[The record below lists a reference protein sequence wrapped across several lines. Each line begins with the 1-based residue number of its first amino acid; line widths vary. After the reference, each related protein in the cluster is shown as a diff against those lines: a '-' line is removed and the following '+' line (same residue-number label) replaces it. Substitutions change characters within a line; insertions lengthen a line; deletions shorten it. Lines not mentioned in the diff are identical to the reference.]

1 MKKILFLFL
10 MSGLFFA
17 QCTPKIAETAAGTE
31 DKMDKAADKAATM
44 KDKIAAVNDFRKT
57 APKPGPAP
65 KIEIGSAD
73 NFSLANG
80 LKVFV
85 VENHKLPRVSFQI
98 FVDVPP
104 LMEKEFAGAASIAG
118 QLLKAGTITKSKS
131 EIDEA
136 VDFMGASLNSNSSGI
151 SGASLKKHTEELMKI
166 ASDVLLKPSFPQAE
180 FDKIKKQTL
189 SGLAQVKEDPNS
201 IAQNVSNVLTYGKAH
216 PYGEI
221 QTEETVGKITLAET
235 KKYYNTYLKPNLGY
249 MVVVGDITV
258 AEAKPMVEK
267 YFGKWMSR
275 PVQKSDFSTPQKPSQ
290 PTVNFVSKSGAAQSV
305 ITVTYPVD
313 IKPDAADWIAAR
325 VMNAIL
331 GGSGLSSRINQ
342 NLREDKAYTYGGGS
356 SLDNDRYIGSFSA
369 NVSVRN
375 EVTAPAVKELLKEL
389 NRIRTEKVTEEELT
403 QIKNYLT
410 GIFAIQLESPQTVAR
425 FALNSARHNLPA
437 DYYATYLEKLNAVTT
452 DDILAMAQ
460 KYITPAN
467 AHILVVGNKSEVAES
482 LKEFTTDGTINYYD
496 AFGTPLEMET
506 STATS
511 NMTVEQVLD
520 KYITA
525 IGGKDKLMKVKD
537 LTMNMA
543 ADAMGQTIEMKIIQK
558 SPGKTYQAFIMG
570 GVAQQ
575 ETILNGDKGKITA
588 GGQSQAMPAEQV
600 ASSKEQSVLFTEMQ
614 FKALGYEAKLVGTEN
629 LDGKN
634 VFVVET
640 TSPLGKKQTLFFDTK
655 TYLKV
660 KESSNIPG
668 PNGQLQTVSTDLSDY
683 KEVDGILFPFSR
695 KLVGAAPIP
704 LDLKITEIKVNSA
717 VSDDLFKVE

>member
-1 MKKILFLFL
+1 MKKILFLL
-10 MSGLFFA
+10 LISGLFFV
-17 QCTPKIAETAAGTE
+17 QCTPKVTETVTKGE
-31 DKMDKAADKAATM
+31 DKMESASDKAKDMMADA
-44 KDKIAAVNDFRKT
+44 NDFRKT
-57 APKPGPAP
+57 APQPGPAP

-73 NFSLANG
+73 NFNLSNG

-104 LMEKEFAGAASIAG
+104 VKEKEFAGAASIAG
-118 QLLKAGTITKSKS
+118 QLLKTGTITKSKS
-131 EIDEA
+131 EIDESI
-136 VDFMGASLNSNSSGI
+136 DFMGASLNSSSRGI
-151 SGASLKKHTEELMKI
+151 SGASLKKHTEKLMEI
-166 ASDVLLKPSFPQAE
+166 AANVLLKPSFPQAE

-189 SGLAQVKEDPNS
+189 SGLAQEKEDANS
-201 IAQNVSNVLTYGKAH
+201 IARNVSNVLTYGKEH

-221 QTEETVGKITLAET
+221 ETEETVGKITLAEA
-235 KKYYNTYLKPNLGY
+235 KKYYNDYLKPNIGY
-249 MVVVGDITV
+249 MVVVGDITA

-267 YFGKWMSR
+267 HFGKWMSR
-275 PVQKSDFSTPQKPSQ
+275 PVQKADFAMPQKPSQ

-313 IKPDAADWIAAR
+313 IKPGSEDWIAAR

-342 NLREDKAYTYGGGS
+342 NLREDKGYTYGGGS
-356 SLDNDRYIGSFSA
+356 DLENDPYIGSFSA
-369 NVSVRN
+369 NLSVRN

-389 NRIRTEKVTEEELT
+389 NRIRTEKVTPKELT

-425 FALNSARHNLPA
+425 FALNSARHKLPA
-437 DYYATYLEKLNAVTT
+437 DYYATYLEKLNAVTA

-467 AHILVVGNKSEVAES
+467 AHIVVVGNKSEVAES
-482 LKEFTTDGTINYYD
+482 LKEFAPDGTINYYD
-496 AFGTPLEMET
+496 AFGTPLKMET
-506 STATS
+506 SAATA

-520 KYITA
+520 KYIAA
-525 IGGKDKLMKVKD
+525 IGGKAKLMAVKD
-537 LTMNMA
+537 LTMNMS

-558 SPGKTYQAFIMG
+558 APGKTYQAFIMG

-575 ETILNGDKGKITA
+575 ETILNGDKGKISA
-588 GGQSQAMPAEQV
+588 GGQSQPMPAEQV
-600 ASSKEQSVLFTEMQ
+600 ANSKEQAVLFTEMQ
-614 FKALGYEAKLVGTEN
+614 FKELGYEAKLVGTEN

-640 TSPLGKKQTLFFDTK
+640 TSPLGKKQTLFFDTT

-660 KESSNIPG
+660 KESSNVPG
-668 PNGQLQTVSTDLSDY
+668 PNGQLQTVSTDLTDY
-683 KEVDGILFPFSR
+683 QEVDGILFPFGR

-704 LDLKITEIKVNSA
+704 LDLKITEIKVNSG

>member
-1 MKKILFLFL
+1 MKKIVFLVII
-10 MSGLFFA
+10 SGLFFA
-17 QCTPKIAETAAGTE
+17 QCTPKVAETVAKGE
-31 DKMDKAADKAATM
+31 DKMDNAVEGI
-44 KDKIAAVNDFRKT
+44 KDKTGGINDFRKT

-73 NFSLANG
+73 NFNLSNG

-104 LMEKEFAGAASIAG
+104 IKEKEFAGAASITG
-118 QLLKAGTITKSKS
+118 QLLKTGTITQAKS
-131 EIDEA
+131 EIDETI
-136 VDFMGASLNSNSSGI
+136 DFMGASLNSSSSGI
-151 SGASLKKHTEELMKI
+151 SGASLKKHTEKLMEI
-166 ASDVLLKPSFPQAE
+166 AANVLLKPSFPQAE

-189 SGLAQVKEDPNS
+189 SGLAQGKEDANT
-201 IAQNVSNVLTYGKAH
+201 IARNVSNVLTYGKSH

-221 QTEETVGKITLAET
+221 ETEESVGKITLAET
-235 KKYYNTYLKPNLGY
+235 KKYYNDYLKPNIGY
-249 MVVVGDITV
+249 MVVVGDITA

-267 YFGKWMSR
+267 YFGNWMSR
-275 PVQKSDFSTPQKPSQ
+275 PVQKADFLMPQKPSQ

-305 ITVTYPVD
+305 ITVTHPVD
-313 IKPDAADWIAAR
+313 IKPDSEDWIAAR

-342 NLREDKAYTYGGGS
+342 NLREDKGYTYGGGS
-356 SLDNDRYIGSFSA
+356 NLENDPYIGSFSA
-369 NVSVRN
+369 DLSVRN

-389 NRIRTEKVTEEELT
+389 NRIRTEKVTDKELT

-437 DYYATYLEKLNAVTT
+437 DYYATYLEKLNAVTA

-460 KYITPAN
+460 KYITPDN

-482 LKEFTTDGTINYYD
+482 LKEFAPDGKINYFD
-496 AFGTPLEMET
+496 AFGTPLKIEE
-506 STATS
+506 SAATA
-511 NMTVEQVLD
+511 NITVEQVLD
-520 KYITA
+520 KYIAA
-525 IGGKDKLMKVKD
+525 IGGKEKLMAVKD

-558 SPGKTYQAFIMG
+558 APGKTYQAFIMG
-570 GVAQQ
+570 GATQQ
-575 ETILNGDKGKITA
+575 ETILNGEKGKISA
-588 GGQSQAMPAEQV
+588 GGQSQPMPAEQV
-600 ASSKEQSVLFTEMQ
+600 ANSKEQAVLFTEMQ
-614 FKALGYEAKLVGTEN
+614 FKELGYEAKLVGTEN

-640 TSPLGKKQTLFFDTK
+640 TSPLGKKQALFFDTK

-683 KEVDGILFPFSR
+683 QEVDGILFPFGR

-704 LDLKITEIKVNSA
+704 LDLKITEIKVNSG

>member
-1 MKKILFLFL
+1 MKKIVFLFL
-10 MSGLFFA
+10 IGGLFFA
-17 QCTPKIAETAAGTE
+17 QCTPKIAETAATSK
-31 DKMDKAADKAATM
+31 DKMDTAVDKAETVVAAAD
-44 KDKIAAVNDFRKT
+44 DFRKM

-73 NFSLANG
+73 NFNLSNG

-98 FVDVPP
+98 FVDAPP
-104 LMEKEFAGAASIAG
+104 VMEKEFAGAASIAG
-118 QLLKAGTITKSKS
+118 QLLKTGTITKSKS

-136 VDFMGASLNSNSSGI
+136 IDFMGASLNTNSSGV
-151 SGASLKKHTEELMKI
+151 SGASLKKHTDALMKI
-166 ASDVLLKPSFPQAE
+166 ASDILLKPSFPQAE

-189 SGLAQVKEDPNS
+189 SGLAQSKEDPNR
-201 IAQNVSNVLTYGKAH
+201 IARNISNVLTYGKNH

-221 QTEETVGKITLAET
+221 ETEETVGKITLAET
-235 KKYYNTYLKPNLGY
+235 KKYYNAYLKPNIGY

-275 PVQKSDFSTPQKPSQ
+275 PVPKTDFPTPQKPTQ
-290 PTVNFVSKSGAAQSV
+290 PTVSFVSKSGAAQSV

-313 IKPDAADWIAAR
+313 LKPGADDWIAAR

-356 SLDNDRYIGSFSA
+356 NLENDTYAGSFSA
-369 NVSVRN
+369 SVSVRN
-375 EVTAPAVKELLKEL
+375 EVTGPAVKELLKEL
-389 NRIRTEKVTEEELT
+389 NRIRSEKVTEKELT

-425 FALNSARHNLPA
+425 FALNTARHQLPA
-437 DYYATYLEKLNAVTT
+437 DYYATYLEKLNAVTA

-460 KYITPAN
+460 KYITPDN

-482 LKEFTTDGTINYYD
+482 LKEFAADGTINYYD
-496 AFGTPLEMET
+496 AFGTALKMEE
-506 STATS
+506 SAATA

-520 KYITA
+520 KYIAA
-525 IGGKDKLMKVKD
+525 IGGKEKLMAVKD
-537 LTMNMA
+537 LSMNMA
-543 ADAMGQTIEMKIIQK
+543 ADAMGQTIEMKVIQK
-558 SPGKTYQAFIMG
+558 APGKTYQAFIMG
-570 GVAQQ
+570 GVTQQ
-575 ETILNGDKGKITA
+575 ESIVNGDKGKMSA
-588 GGQSQAMPAEQV
+588 GGQSQPMPAEQV
-600 ASSKEQSVLFTEMQ
+600 ASSKEEAILFTEMQ
-614 FKALGYEAKLVGTEN
+614 FKELGYETKLVGTEN

-634 VFVVET
+634 VFVVAT

-660 KESSNIPG
+660 KESSNVPG
-668 PNGQLQTVSTDLSDY
+668 PNGQIMTVSTDLGNY
-683 KEVDGILFPFSR
+683 QEVDGILFPFSR
-695 KLVGAAPIP
+695 KLIGAAPIP
-704 LDLKITEIKVNSA
+704 LDLKITEIKVNSG